1 MPGDAARKKALQD
14 VRKAQAEFERE
25 QKQLQKERAKSR
37 SRRRDRF
44 AKGQRDG
51 LSLRDIAA
59 ETDLHPTR
67 VREILRE
74 E

>member
-1 MPGDAARKKALQD
+1 MPDAARKKALQA
-14 VRKAQAEFERE
+14 VRRAQADFDRE

-37 SRRRDRF
+37 SRRRAEF
-44 AKGQRDG
+44 AKAQKAG

-59 ETDLHPTR
+59 EVDLHPTR